1 MPSYSKFVIWFPV
14 LIIVLH
20 ISFLGLNLYSSI
32 SILDVFMHFLGGV
45 WVAMLFFYLFGNLFR
60 NELYFNNTEIVKIFI
75 IAVSFVAFIGVLWEL
90 FEFITTVITSI
101 QFQGDLPDTMKDL
114 FVDIIGGMF
123 GGIIGMLHMRKLE

>member
-90 FEFITTVITSI
+90 SEFVTTVITSI